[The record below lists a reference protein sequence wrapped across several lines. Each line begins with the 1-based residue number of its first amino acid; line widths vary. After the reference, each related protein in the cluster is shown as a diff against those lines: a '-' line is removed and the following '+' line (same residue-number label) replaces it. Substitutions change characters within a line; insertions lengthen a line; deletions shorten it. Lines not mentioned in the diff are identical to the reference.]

1 MSIISDL
8 KYKLENQM
16 TDLFTKHKVFFA
28 FSDKQFKETA
38 ALHTL
43 DEGDKFV
50 LCGSGMVMPESNF
63 KQFNVDFDI
72 ITKSH
77 SEKINATPETR
88 REFIAYEL
96 GNHEAYYT
104 HDIDNS
110 FDAISATLNDVTELE
125 VWAVYYEELNN
136 NQEG

>member
-1 MSIISDL
+1 MSVISDL
-8 KYKLENQM
+8 KQELETQLSE
-16 TDLFTKHKVFFA
+16 LFTKHKVFFA

-43 DEGDKFV
+43 DKGDKFV

-63 KQFNVDFDI
+63 KQFNMDFDV
-72 ITKSH
+72 ITKAH

-88 REFIAYEL
+88 RAFIAYEL

-104 HDIDNS
+104 HDIDSS
-110 FDAISATLNDVTELE
+110 FDAISATLNDVTEQE
-125 VWAVYYEELNN
+125 VWGVFNEELDK
-136 NQEG
+136 QEG